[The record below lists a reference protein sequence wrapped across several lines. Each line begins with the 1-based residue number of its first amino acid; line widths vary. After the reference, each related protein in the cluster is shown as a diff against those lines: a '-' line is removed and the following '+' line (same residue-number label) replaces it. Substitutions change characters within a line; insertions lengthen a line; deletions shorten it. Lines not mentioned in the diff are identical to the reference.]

1 MYTDERLRA
10 LTQRRDT
17 LALQRTQKIEERQ
30 AIADIAEEEAR
41 SELTEVEDAKTR
53 SLTADIKLCDQ
64 QILNVDERIH
74 ELSEEMS
81 RDNKLTEGGI
91 AVRRAQ
97 ARVSAIQESATYT
110 KENRKNSYFT
120 DLIKLGLNLD
130 ATGESGER
138 LRRHA
143 TDVATLPEYRDLSRT
158 DGQGGYF
165 VPPAWLMN
173 EYIELARPARAYANL
188 VTREALPGGTDSIN
202 IPKVASGTSTA
213 IQNGDNVSVSDTDL
227 TDTFINCPVR
237 TIAGQQNVAIQLLDQ
252 SPVNFDQVIFRDL
265 LADYAVKL
273 DLQVLFGS
281 GNGGQV
287 LGTHN
292 TSGIQTVEVGGS
304 DVPHFYSS
312 VADAIQLIHTTRFL
326 PPTHIVMHP
335 RRWAWLTAAMDANN
349 RPLITPTAGGV
360 QAFNNIASFDG
371 VVSQQVVGQMQGL
384 PIVTDPN
391 IGTTFGNES
400 GGGTEDVVYVQRSED
415 ITLYES
421 GIRTRVLQEIGAST
435 LTVTLQVYGYLAYT
449 AARYPQSIVEIGGL
463 VAPTF

>member
-17 LALQRTQKIEERQ
+17 LALERTQKIEERQ

-53 SLTADIKLCDQ
+53 SLTADIKLLDQ
-64 QILNVDERIH
+64 QILNTDERIQ

-81 RDNKLTEGGI
+81 RDAKLTEGGI

-110 KENRKNSYFT
+110 KDNRQASYFQ
-120 DLIKLGLNLD
+120 DLIKVGLNLD
-130 ATGESGER
+130 ATGEAGER

-143 TDVATLPEYRDLSRT
+143 TDVATLPEYRDLNRT
-158 DGQGGYF
+158 DGTGGYF

-188 VTREALPGGTDSIN
+188 VDNQTLPGGTDSIN
-202 IPKVASGTSTA
+202 IPKVNSGTA
-213 IQNGDNVSVSDTDL
+213 VGIQNGDNTSVTEVDL
-227 TDTFINCPVR
+227 TDTFINAPVR
-237 TIAGQQNVAIQLLDQ
+237 TIAGQQDVAIQLLDQ

-265 LADYAVKL
+265 LADYATKVDIQTL
-273 DLQVLFGS
+273 AGS
-281 GNGGQV
+281 GTAGQV
-287 LGTHN
+287 LGVHN
-292 TSGIQTVEVGGS
+292 TSGIQTIVVAGNTIGN
-304 DVPHFYSS
+304 FYSAI
-312 VADAIQLIHTTRFL
+312 ADGIQRVYTRRFL

-335 RRWAWLTAAMDANN
+335 RRWAWLTAALDSSQ
-349 RPLITPTAGGV
+349 RPLVG
-360 QAFNNIASFDG
+360 IAADQPMNSIAAMSG
-371 VVSQQVVGQMQGL
+371 LGSQMVVGQMQGL

-400 GGGTEDVVYVQRSED
+400 GGGTEDVVYVQRSQD

-421 GIRTRVLQEIGAST
+421 GVRSRVLQEVGSGT
-435 LTVTLQVYGYLAYT
+435 LTVRLQVYGYLAFT
-449 AARYPQSIVEIGGL
+449 AARYPSSVVEVSGL
-463 VAPTF
+463 IPPTF